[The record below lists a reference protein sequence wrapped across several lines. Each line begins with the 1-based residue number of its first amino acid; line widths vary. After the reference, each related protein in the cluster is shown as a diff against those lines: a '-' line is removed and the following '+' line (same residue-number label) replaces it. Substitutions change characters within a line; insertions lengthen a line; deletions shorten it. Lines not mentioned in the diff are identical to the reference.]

1 MNSSVIIQAPA
12 SKSLSHRAVIAAALA
27 SGESRL
33 SGVLESD
40 DIARTMEV
48 LQACGASITRK
59 GAGEFT
65 VTGFGGPPAGA
76 IGCGETAPLSCFV
89 AESGT
94 SCRLLTAVLA
104 AGRGRFRVHGSGRL
118 HDRPIGELA
127 AALVSLGAGIHYEG
141 KPGCPPLVIDA
152 RGLDAAPL
160 PGGFASIGCGESS
173 QYLSGLLLAA
183 PLGTG
188 LNILLSGDKAVSW
201 PYVSLTLQTLEQ
213 FGIPFRVETLDPAK
227 GWVVADWRR
236 ITQAVPGATRFFV
249 QAAPYQ
255 PRTAQVEG
263 DYSSASY
270 FLAAGAMGP
279 RAVTVRGLARESLQ
293 GDAAIL
299 DILVRMGADVSWQG
313 DAVTVSPAPLKG
325 ITVDMGNCPDLAPT
339 VAVLGAAATG
349 VTRICNAA
357 HLRAKESDRLQA
369 PAQELRKIGCT
380 VEVTDDGLAI
390 SGPPHAPQGQ
400 MWFSCHNDH
409 RICMS
414 LALLE
419 LGGLEVFMDDPACV
433 AKSSPNFWSLWQQVC
448 PGSKAGNNAVK
459 NPHGAPV

>member
-1 MNSSVIIQAPA
+1 MNNSVTIKAPA

-27 SGESRL
+27 EGESRL
-33 SGVLESD
+33 SGILESED
-40 DIARTMEV
+40 LTRTMEV
-48 LQACGASITRK
+48 MEACGASITRK
-59 GAGEFT
+59 AAGEFA
-65 VTGFGGPPAGA
+65 VSGFGGPPTGS

-89 AESGT
+89 GESGT

-127 AALVSLGAGIHYEG
+127 ETLISLGTAIHYEG
-141 KPGCPPLVIDA
+141 KAGCPPLVIDA
-152 RGLDAAPL
+152 RGLDSAPL
-160 PGGFASIGCGESS
+160 AGGFARIGCGESS

-188 LNILLSGDKAVSW
+188 LNILLGGDKTVSW
-201 PYVSLTLQTLEQ
+201 PYVSLTLQTLED
-213 FGIPFRVETLDPAK
+213 FGVPFEVETLDPDK
-227 GWVVADWRR
+227 VWKTADWRR
-236 ITQAVPGATRFFV
+236 ITHAVPGATRFLV

-255 PRTAQVEG
+255 PRSAKVEG

-270 FLAAGAMGP
+270 FLAAGAIGP

-299 DILVRMGADVSWQG
+299 DILARMGADVSWQG

-339 VAVLGAAATG
+339 VAVLGAAAKG
-349 VTRICNAA
+349 VTRIRNAA
-357 HLRAKESDRLQA
+357 HLRAKESDRLEA
-369 PAQELRKIGCT
+369 PAQELRKVGCII
-380 VEVTDDGLAI
+380 EVTEDGLSV
-390 SGPPHAPQGQ
+390 SGPERAPQGRVL
-400 MWFSCHNDH
+400 FSCHNDH
-409 RICMS
+409 RISMS

-419 LGGLEVFMDDPACV
+419 LNSSLEVAMDDPACV
-433 AKSSPNFWSLWQQVC
+433 AKSFPDFWSLWRQVC
-448 PGSKAGNNAVK
+448 PGSRAGSGVPSVK
-459 NPHGAPV
+459 